1 MTGTRDS
8 MSQQLGG
15 IDRLLLVVVDVAD
28 LHEDTTW
35 VQVLLNR
42 PSPLPHALLRPGY
55 SAEITSPTSGQLPD
69 FYATEDAV
77 GRICL

>member
-1 MTGTRDS
+1 

-35 VQVLLNR
+35 VQVLVE
-42 PSPLPHALLRPGY
+42 PPVVALPHA
-55 SAEITSPTSGQLPD
+55 PTEAGIQ
-69 FYATEDAV
+69 
-77 GRICL
+77 R